1 MTMTKPSPANLDPE
15 QLWDAVMSRDRTF
28 DGRFVYAVRSTGVY
42 CRPTC
47 PSRRPRQEQVCYF
60 PAPEEARSAGYRAC
74 RRCLPDRY
82 RTDAELVR
90 LACDY
95 IEEYVEAND
104 APPRILEISDAVSI
118 SPARLQREFRRETGL
133 TPLQYARGRRMERFK
148 GFLRDGVSVS
158 DALYDAGYG
167 SASRLYESASEQ
179 MGMTP
184 ASYRKGGAGASIRY
198 IITQS
203 ALGGLLVAG
212 TNLGVCAVKLGDD
225 TSALTAEL
233 GQEFPAADIRPVA
246 LDGDSPESAG
256 LRDWTNAAL
265 AYLEGS
271 TTDIDLPLDV
281 QATMFQWRV
290 WRQLQAIPVGET
302 RTYQQLAEELEHPKA
317 SRAVGRACATNPVAP
332 IIPCH
337 RALRKDGGLGGYR
350 WGLHRKEALL
360 AMERGHSAGPQQGG
374 EAGP

>member
-1 MTMTKPSPANLDPE
+1 MTISQPAATFLDADR
-15 QLWDAVMSRDRTF
+15 LWTAVMSRDRSF

-47 PSRRPRQEQVCYF
+47 PSRRPRQEQVRYF
-60 PAPEEARSAGYRAC
+60 SAPQEARGAGFRAC
-74 RRCLPDRY
+74 RRCLPDRSG
-82 RTDAELVR
+82 TDAELVTR
-90 LACDY
+90 SCNY
-95 IEEYVEAND
+95 INEYVRAND
-104 APPRILEISDAVSI
+104 AVPRLEEISHATGALPS
-118 SPARLQREFRRETGL
+118 RLQRAFKRETGL
-133 TPLQYARGRRMERFK
+133 TPLQYARGKRMERFK
-148 GFLRDGVSVS
+148 GLLREGSNVS

-167 SASRLYESASEQ
+167 SSSRLYENAKEQ
-179 MGMTP
+179 LGMTP
-184 ASYRKGGAGASIRY
+184 ASYRRGGAGALIQY
-198 IITQS
+198 IVTES

-212 TNLGVCAVKLGDD
+212 TGQGLCAVKLGDD
-225 TSALTAEL
+225 IGGLVAEL
-233 GQEFPAADIRPVA
+233 EQEFPAAEILPA
-246 LDGDSPESAG
+246 ELNEDSPESAG
-256 LRDWTNAAL
+256 LRHWARSAL
-265 AYLEGS
+265 AYLDGS
-271 TTDIDLPLDV
+271 STDIDLPLDV

-360 AMERGHSAGPQQGG
+360 EMERRQSEETGKSA
-374 EAGP
+374 